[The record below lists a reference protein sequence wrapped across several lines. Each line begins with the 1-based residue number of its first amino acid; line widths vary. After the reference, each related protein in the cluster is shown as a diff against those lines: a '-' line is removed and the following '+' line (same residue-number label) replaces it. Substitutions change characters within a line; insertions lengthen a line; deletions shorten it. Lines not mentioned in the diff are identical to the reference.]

1 MDIRITYCGIWNYL
15 PKAQVVSIELRN
27 NFKDVNIELIK
38 GSSGVF
44 DVMLMGDSYNT
55 ADRLVFSKHIKGR
68 FPDEGEITKLLNK

>member
-1 MDIRITYCGIWNYL
+1 MEIRITYCGIWNYL

-68 FPDEGEITKLLNK
+68 FPDDGEITKLLK

>member
-1 MDIRITYCGIWNYL
+1 M
-15 PKAQVVSIELRN
+15 SIELRN

-44 DVMLMGDSYNT
+44 DVMLMGDSYDT

-68 FPDEGEITKLLNK
+68 FPDEGEITKLLK

>member
-1 MDIRITYCGIWNYL
+1 MEIRITYCGIWNYL

-68 FPDEGEITKLLNK
+68 FPDEGEITKLIK

>member
-1 MDIRITYCGIWNYL
+1 M
-15 PKAQVVSIELRN
+15 SIELRN

-68 FPDEGEITKLLNK
+68 FPDEGEITKLLK

>member
-68 FPDEGEITKLLNK
+68 FPFEGEITKLIK

>member
-1 MDIRITYCGIWNYL
+1 L

-44 DVMLMGDSYNT
+44 DVMLMGDSYDT

-68 FPDEGEITKLLNK
+68 FPDEGEITKLLK

>member
-1 MDIRITYCGIWNYL
+1 M
-15 PKAQVVSIELRN
+15 SIELRN

-44 DVMLMGDSYNT
+44 DVMLMGDSYDT

-68 FPDEGEITKLLNK
+68 FPDDGEITMLLK